1 MKVIMYYHAHNRSVC
16 IGNSEMNYISFGN
29 GSKNLILLPG
39 LGDGLSTVKGMAKDQ
54 AEAMTAL
61 GISKADILGI
71 SQGGMIAQ
79 YLAVDNPGFVG
90 KLILAVTSA
99 KPNEIIEKQLALGLI
114 ARENIRFDFP
124 LCLCANAL
132 DFPALL
138 CYHSVNGLERSRTQR
153 LFVYGSFFCVWEETM
168 KNKSIFHDFI
178 KYVSLNILGQA
189 AFSCYT
195 VADTFFVSAN
205 LGADGI
211 TALNLAFPIFC
222 LINGTGLM
230 IGMGGG
236 TRYSILKSRGDDEK
250 ADRIFTSAIC
260 MTACAA
266 LVYIFFGAFL
276 SGAATKIL
284 GADNTVF
291 DMTSTYL
298 KVMLLFAPAFL
309 FNHLFQCFVRNDGN
323 PSLSMAAMIAGS
335 LSNIVLDYIF
345 IFPLRMGIFGAIFAT
360 GLAPV
365 ISMAVLSS
373 YFIRKKN
380 RFHFIKSLPKARSV
394 FKILSS
400 GVPSFVTEVT
410 SGVVMLVFNFIILG
424 LEGNIGV
431 AAFAVITVI
440 SLVVVAIY
448 TGLSQGI
455 QPIISLN
462 HGAGNP
468 SNVKSILKYALIT
481 LLIISGAI
489 YTIIFFGASQLVS
502 IFNSENNH
510 VLQALAVAGLR
521 LYFLACPFIGFNIVT
536 ATYFASTEQPRP
548 ARIISFLRGFFVLIP
563 MAFLLSALLKIT
575 GAWCA
580 YPLTE
585 FIVTWAGVVFYI
597 SSVKRN
603 VLPRR

>member
-1 MKVIMYYHAHNRSVC
+1 MKLKRRLR
-16 IGNSEMNYISFGN
+16 
-29 GSKNLILLPG
+29 NL
-39 LGDGLSTVKGMAKDQ
+39 
-54 AEAMTAL
+54 
-61 GISKADILGI
+61 
-71 SQGGMIAQ
+71 
-79 YLAVDNPGFVG
+79 
-90 KLILAVTSA
+90 
-99 KPNEIIEKQLALGLI
+99 
-114 ARENIRFDFP
+114 
-124 LCLCANAL
+124 
-132 DFPALL
+132 
-138 CYHSVNGLERSRTQR
+138 R
-153 LFVYGSFFCVWEETM
+153 LFICIWEKTM
-168 KNKSIFHDFI
+168 RNKSVFHDFL

-195 VADTFFVSAN
+195 LADTYFVSAS
-205 LGADGI
+205 LGANGI

-250 ADRIFTSAIC
+250 ADMVFTAAIHMASC
-260 MTACAA
+260 TA
-266 LVYIFFGAFL
+266 LVFLFFGAFL
-276 SGAATKIL
+276 SEAVVKIS

-291 DMTSTYL
+291 DMTNTYL

-309 FNHLFQCFVRNDGN
+309 FNHLLQCFVRNDGN
-323 PSLSMAAMIAGS
+323 PSLSMTAMITGS

-345 IFPLRMGIFGAIFAT
+345 IFPLHMGIFGAIFAT

-365 ISMAVLSS
+365 ISMTVLSS

-380 RFHFIKSLPKARSV
+380 KFRFAKVLPNAKRV
-394 FKILSS
+394 FEILSG
-400 GVPSFVTEVT
+400 GVPFFVTEVT
-410 SGVVMLVFNFIILG
+410 SGIVMLVFNFIILG
-424 LEGNIGV
+424 LEGNTGI

-462 HGAGNP
+462 YGAGNS

-481 LLIISGAI
+481 VLFLSGVI

-502 IFNSENNH
+502 IFNSENNC
-510 VLQALAVAGLR
+510 VLQALAVTGLK

-536 ATYFASTEQPRP
+536 ATCFTSTERSHP
-548 ARIISFLRGFFVLIP
+548 ARIISLSRGFFVLIP
-563 MAFLLSALLKIT
+563 MVFLLSALLKMT
-575 GAWCA
+575 GVWCA

-585 FIVTWAGVVFYI
+585 FVVACIGLVFYI
-597 SSVKRN
+597 SIK
-603 VLPRR
+603 